1 MKNFVTRVP
10 GAKIEE
16 PKEARLGP
24 YVDLMIDRNF
34 KLFFGSQ
41 KRKDLLLALLQQ
53 FLPELNIVSVELGPQ
68 EHIGRDEDLINS
80 VFDVNCSTMDGRTIV
95 DNVPKSV
102 SG

>member
-1 MKNFVTRVP
+1 MKNFVTKVP
-10 GAKIEE
+10 SANIEE
-16 PKEARLGP
+16 PREARLGP

-68 EHIGRDEDLINS
+68 EHIGTKIW
-80 VFDVNCSTMDGRTIV
+80 
-95 DNVPKSV
+95 
-102 SG
+102 